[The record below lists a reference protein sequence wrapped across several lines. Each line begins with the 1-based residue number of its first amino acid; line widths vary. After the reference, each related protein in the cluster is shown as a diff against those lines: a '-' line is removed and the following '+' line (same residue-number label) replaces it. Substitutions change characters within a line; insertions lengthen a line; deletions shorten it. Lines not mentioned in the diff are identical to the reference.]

1 MLALEWPLIVWKG
14 MSKVG
19 AGIIPGRFCEKC
31 GEPLWAVQMDV
42 LSVEVICMN
51 CDNHASCTDEDY
63 KD

>member
-1 MLALEWPLIVWKG
+1 M
-14 MSKVG
+14 G

-51 CDNHASCTDEDY
+51 CDNHASCTNEDY